1 MSVKAGFW
9 PSLVAFASE
18 LYLSGYGVL
27 GIVPRYFDLFQW
39 SCSNNAQG
47 WVFFG
52 FCCRLITIKA
62 NNYTWFEVHGGEMYQ
77 LQFRWPLTRRLD
89 EKKESR
95 T

>member
-47 WVFFG
+47 WVF
-52 FCCRLITIKA
+52 
-62 NNYTWFEVHGGEMYQ
+62 
-77 LQFRWPLTRRLD
+77 LD
-89 EKKESR
+89 FVVD
-95 T
+95 